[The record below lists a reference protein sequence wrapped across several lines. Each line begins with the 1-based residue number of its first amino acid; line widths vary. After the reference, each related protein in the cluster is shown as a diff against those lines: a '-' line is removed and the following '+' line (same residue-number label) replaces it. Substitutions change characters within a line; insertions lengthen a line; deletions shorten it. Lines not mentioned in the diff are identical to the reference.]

1 MTTMSNEPTSTPP
14 QSDLPNQPEDA
25 IASEP
30 SPETTPEPE
39 PEPQATK
46 SKEDSVLSKV
56 GKRVIA
62 HPLGKLMA
70 VVIGVLFGLAIETGV
85 GATGILGPG
94 VDQLIAEQAE
104 GFQNLEAKLEA
115 LRNTTDPEQAAKLTG
130 EIETLLGRQQQLGQR
145 TETELRVARAEIE
158 RLRAEVL
165 EVKGAT
171 TGADIWLMPG
181 ESITVAGKAG
191 NVFGFNSYT
200 YSGHTSDITVNVS
213 GERTRLKVGDAAEFP
228 ADNGT
233 WKVIYKI
240 AEKRSDE
247 RVGFDMVFVPT
258 E

>member
-1 MTTMSNEPTSTPP
+1 MSNEPTDP
-14 QSDLPNQPEDA
+14 A
-25 IASEP
+25 P
-30 SPETTPEPE
+30 SPETTEQPQGGTAPEPK
-39 PEPQATK
+39 PEPTPEPKPAA
-46 SKEDSVLSKV
+46 SDGDSVISKV
-56 GKRVIA
+56 GKRIVA

-115 LRNTTDPEQAAKLTG
+115 LRNTTDPEKAAKLTG

-145 TETELRVARAEIE
+145 TETELRAARAEIE
-158 RLRAEVL
+158 KLRAEVL
-165 EVKGAT
+165 EAKGAT

-191 NVFGFNSYT
+191 NVFGFNSFT
-200 YSGHTSDITVNVS
+200 FSNNTSDITVNVS
-213 GERTRLKVGDAAEFP
+213 GERTRLKIGDAAEFP

-240 AEKRSDE
+240 GEKRSDD
-247 RVGFDMVFVPT
+247 RVGFDLVFVPT
-258 E
+258 Q

>member
-1 MTTMSNEPTSTPP
+1 MSNDPTNPTPETPEQP
-14 QSDLPNQPEDA
+14 QSQVAPESQPE
-25 IASEP
+25 SQ
-30 SPETTPEPE
+30 PETSPAPEPKPARD
-39 PEPQATK
+39 PE
-46 SKEDSVLSKV
+46 ESVLNKV

-104 GFQNLEAKLEA
+104 GFHNLEAKLEA

-145 TETELRVARAEIE
+145 TETELRAARAEIE
-158 RLRAEVL
+158 KLRAEVL
-165 EVKGAT
+165 EAKGAT

-247 RVGFDMVFVPT
+247 RVGFDIVFVPQQ
-258 E
+258 